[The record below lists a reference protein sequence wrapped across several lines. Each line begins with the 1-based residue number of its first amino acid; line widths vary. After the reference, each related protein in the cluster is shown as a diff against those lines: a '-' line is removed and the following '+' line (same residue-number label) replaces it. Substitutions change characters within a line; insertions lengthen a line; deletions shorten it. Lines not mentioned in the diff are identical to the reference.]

1 MLHPSHCRI
10 LPIPTEK
17 AQLEKI
23 TERRVGEKTWK
34 KMKMKIHYIMET
46 ALDVIKMRGWYQ
58 LAILLL
64 FLEIG
69 STQQRKFEMFFHSTF
84 RNMKT
89 LAMHCHFK

>member
-1 MLHPSHCRI
+1 
-10 LPIPTEK
+10 
-17 AQLEKI
+17 
-23 TERRVGEKTWK
+23 
-34 KMKMKIHYIMET
+34 MET

-69 STQQRKFEMFFHSTF
+69 STQQRKFEIFFHSTF